1 MSTNPSTPPGAPF
14 DRTAIAGNVPEGPI
28 VPELAEYRRTLLGS
42 IDERYLDNHIVRAAA
57 IILLGAALL
66 IPSIQFV
73 VKIQKADVSLY
84 REGGERLRTALGRWL
99 PTAELMLDPDNQV
112 NPYGMGHWFPTPPLV
127 LLSIAPLTRL
137 GVVGAAIVWSAGKIV
152 AVLVGLALT
161 IRGIGRASFA
171 VPIGVLLM
179 AMAYSVRPIVSD
191 ISHGNLNIF
200 MMAWLAIAWGLFV
213 RRFDFCAGLF
223 LALAVVTKLTP
234 ALALVYFAY
243 KRQWRVLIG
252 AAVGMGMFFIVI
264 PGLILG
270 FEKNWHYLKSWFDML
285 VAPFALHGYAAYEPA
300 NQSLFGV
307 VMRLFG
313 KVGILQIEE
322 MPVDMAFNSGMEDM
336 ARPATSLGRLL
347 KPAISLPIFAVLAW
361 VCRTPTR
368 DRRDPRLLLEF
379 SMILLA
385 MLLLS
390 ERTWK
395 HHATTLPIVFIAVWY
410 VLTCRPLTERFRAWF
425 VAGLSAQLVLLVLL
439 SEGILRDRL
448 AERLLDYGVFCWGLL
463 LCFIQ
468 AGLLIIAVSAK
479 RCSTVPSEYPEPTA
493 G

>member
-1 MSTNPSTPPGAPF
+1 MKAAVDAS
-14 DRTAIAGNVPEGPI
+14 AGYI
-28 VPELAEYRRTLLGS
+28 VPELAEYQRTLLGR
-42 IDERYLDNHIVRAAA
+42 IDDRYLNNYIVRAAA
-57 IILLGAALL
+57 IILLGAALI
-66 IPSIQFV
+66 IPSVQFV
-73 VKIQKADVSLY
+73 VKIQKADASLY

-99 PTAELMLDPDNQV
+99 PTAELMLDPENTV
-112 NPYGMGHWFPTPPLV
+112 NPYGFGHWFPTPPLV
-127 LLSIAPLTRL
+127 LLCIAPLTKL
-137 GVVGAAIVWSAGKIV
+137 GIVGAAIVWSAGKIA
-152 AVLVGLALT
+152 AVLVALTLT

-200 MMAWLAIAWGLFV
+200 MMAWLAIAWGLYV
-213 RRFDFCAGLF
+213 RRFDFSAGLF

-252 AAVGMGMFFIVI
+252 SAVGLVLFFVVI

-270 FEKNWHYLKSWFDML
+270 FEKNWDYLKSWFDML

-307 VMRLFG
+307 LMRLLG
-313 KVGILQIEE
+313 KAGLLQIEE
-322 MPVDMAFNSGMEDM
+322 MPVDMSLSSGMEDM

-347 KPAISLPIFAVLAW
+347 KPAISLPILAVLAW
-361 VCRTPTR
+361 ACRTPTR

-410 VLTCRPLTERFRAWF
+410 GLTCRPLTERFRAWF
-425 VAGLSAQLVLLVLL
+425 VAGLVAQMVLLVLL

-448 AERLLDYGVFCWGLL
+448 ADRLLDQGVFCWGLL
-463 LCFIQ
+463 LCLVQTIF
-468 AGLLIIAVSAK
+468 LLRALSAEGH
-479 RCSTVPSEYPEPTA
+479 SSPISEYRKSAT